1 MNPVGLTLS
10 LTTAVNVL
18 SGVFHQHV
26 HHLSDT
32 HEGESSFPHIRLFL
46 PSISNLQAWDRP
58 DGDHKERHP
67 RCRRRGSLCCQE
79 VSPSPLASHTGDN
92 SAPFVLFMLIISLSG
107 RCYWSFHGHFRRE
120 AEQLFQG
127 LESSYQ
133 KALQTHLRS
142 GDSMMSLPASDRS
155 SSSSQESLK

>member
-1 MNPVGLTLS
+1 
-10 LTTAVNVL
+10 
-18 SGVFHQHV
+18 
-26 HHLSDT
+26 
-32 HEGESSFPHIRLFL
+32 
-46 PSISNLQAWDRP
+46 
-58 DGDHKERHP
+58 
-67 RCRRRGSLCCQE
+67 
-79 VSPSPLASHTGDN
+79 
-92 SAPFVLFMLIISLSG
+92 MLIISPSG

>member
-1 MNPVGLTLS
+1 M
-10 LTTAVNVL
+10 A
-18 SGVFHQHV
+18 
-26 HHLSDT
+26 
-32 HEGESSFPHIRLFL
+32 RLFIL
-46 PSISNLQAWDRP
+46 MIPPA
-58 DGDHKERHP
+58 
-67 RCRRRGSLCCQE
+67 
-79 VSPSPLASHTGDN
+79 
-92 SAPFVLFMLIISLSG
+92 G

>member
-1 MNPVGLTLS
+1 MSPALS
-10 LTTAVNVL
+10 
-18 SGVFHQHV
+18 
-26 HHLSDT
+26 
-32 HEGESSFPHIRLFL
+32 SSELLIPQLF
-46 PSISNLQAWDRP
+46 I
-58 DGDHKERHP
+58 
-67 RCRRRGSLCCQE
+67 
-79 VSPSPLASHTGDN
+79 
-92 SAPFVLFMLIISLSG
+92 LIIPPPG

>member
-1 MNPVGLTLS
+1 MQRLALS
-10 LTTAVNVL
+10 PE
-18 SGVFHQHV
+18 SKS
-26 HHLSDT
+26 HLR
-32 HEGESSFPHIRLFL
+32 P
-46 PSISNLQAWDRP
+46 PQAP
-58 DGDHKERHP
+58 PPGH
-67 RCRRRGSLCCQE
+67 
-79 VSPSPLASHTGDN
+79 N
-92 SAPFVLFMLIISLSG
+92 SAPP